1 MPPGDVMLSGGEAGV
16 RDLAWANSDDVVEG
30 NAFGACSV
38 AIFSTASVPHDVVR
52 SLGGLI
58 ALLRMTLLFEVSL
71 CCAQPLVCHGDV
83 ILSGGEAG
91 VRDLT
96 WANSDDVVEGN
107 AFGACSVA
115 IFFSARVMSD
125 VVRSFGGLTPSSG

>member
-1 MPPGDVMLSGGEAGV
+1 MHPGDVILSDGEAGV
-16 RDLAWANSDDVVEG
+16 RD
-30 NAFGACSV
+30 V
-38 AIFSTASVPHDVVR
+38 A
-52 SLGGLI
+52 
-58 ALLRMTLLFEVSL
+58 
-71 CCAQPLVCHGDV
+71 
-83 ILSGGEAG
+83 
-91 VRDLT
+91 

>member
-1 MPPGDVMLSGGEAGV
+1 
-16 RDLAWANSDDVVEG
+16 
-30 NAFGACSV
+30 
-38 AIFSTASVPHDVVR
+38 
-52 SLGGLI
+52 
-58 ALLRMTLLFEVSL
+58 MTLLFEVSL

-115 IFFSARVMSD
+115 IFFSARVIRTSYGP
-125 VVRSFGGLTPSSG
+125 SEGLRPPQDDTAF

>member
-1 MPPGDVMLSGGEAGV
+1 
-16 RDLAWANSDDVVEG
+16 
-30 NAFGACSV
+30 
-38 AIFSTASVPHDVVR
+38 
-52 SLGGLI
+52 
-58 ALLRMTLLFEVSL
+58 MTLLFEVSL

-115 IFFSARVMSD
+115 IFLQCTGD
-125 VVRSFGGLTPSSG
+125 VATSYGPSEGFRPPQDDIAL